1 VVPAV
6 ATEAGPAEQ
15 EERSGDSLPQV
26 EAIIADTGNRF
37 RALVGDALVSE
48 GSMVHGYRVRKVQ
61 ADGVEF
67 EKDGQIWVQK
77 LN

>member
-1 VVPAV
+1 VPDV
-6 ATEAGPAEQ
+6 ATEAAPGEQ
-15 EERSGDSLPQV
+15 EEPSGDWTPKV
-26 EAIIADTGNRF
+26 EAIIAGTGNRLH
-37 RALVGDALVSE
+37 ALVGDALVSE
-48 GSMVHGYRVRKVQ
+48 GSMVQGYRVRKVQ

>member
-1 VVPAV
+1 VPAV
-6 ATEAGPAEQ
+6 ATEASTAEQ
-15 EERSGDSLPQV
+15 EERSGDSAPQV

-37 RALVGDALVSE
+37 RALVADAIVSE

>member
-1 VVPAV
+1 
-6 ATEAGPAEQ
+6 
-15 EERSGDSLPQV
+15 V
-26 EAIIADTGNRF
+26 EAVIAGTGNQF

-48 GSMVHGYRVRKVQ
+48 GSMVQGYRVRKVQ
-61 ADGVEF
+61 ADGVQF